1 MSEQDRIP
9 GPTEDSGD
17 GQPRL
22 SRRRMLGV
30 TGAGAAGLAA
40 GALAVASPALAATR
54 PDSRAQRP
62 AEEEGHD
69 RVPADEPVIVHV
81 ANGRTGEVDVYH
93 GTSHTKLHD
102 PALAAK
108 LRRSAK

>member
-1 MSEQDRIP
+1 MPKKDRTP
-9 GPTEDSGD
+9 RPSDDAD
-17 GQPRL
+17 GQPGL
-22 SRRRMLGV
+22 SRRRMLGA

-40 GALAVASPALAATR
+40 GALAVTSPALAASR
-54 PDSRAQRP
+54 PDTREQRP
-62 AEEEGHD
+62 AEDERPD

-81 ANGRTGEVDVYH
+81 ADAHSGDVNIYH

-108 LRRSAK
+108 LRRSAT